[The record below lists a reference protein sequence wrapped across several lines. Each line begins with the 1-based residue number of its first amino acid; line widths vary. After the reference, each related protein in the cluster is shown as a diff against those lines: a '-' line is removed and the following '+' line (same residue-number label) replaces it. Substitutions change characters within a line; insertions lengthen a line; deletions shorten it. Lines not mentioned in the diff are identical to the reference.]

1 MRFRF
6 GLAVLAA
13 LLSLTAL
20 PQAWAQERI
29 GVLVL
34 HGKNPGS
41 QNDPHSG
48 QFRSTLAN
56 DGMITVMPDMP
67 WSARRYIDGDWDQ
80 AMAEIDRHVK
90 SLRDK
95 GATRIVIAGHSM
107 GCPAAMGYAVKY
119 GAVDALVLL
128 APGHVPDS
136 YYNFPPL
143 RAVHDSIDEA
153 RRLVAAGQGDAR
165 RDFDDI
171 NQGTSIKVRT
181 TAKNYLSYF
190 DPNSDAEMS
199 RTAAR
204 IPAQIPVLWV
214 IGDKDPLFSRG
225 RNYAF
230 SKLPANPKS
239 RYLEVAATHL
249 TTPIVASA
257 EVLAWIKA
265 AVAP

>member
-1 MRFRF
+1 MRF
-6 GLAVLAA
+6 GCLATLLAA
-13 LLSLTAL
+13 FLTFAAL
-20 PQAWAQERI
+20 PGQAQERI

-34 HGKNPGS
+34 HGKSPGS
-41 QNDPHSG
+41 QNDPYSG
-48 QFRSTLAN
+48 QFRSALAN
-56 DGMITVMPDMP
+56 DGMITLMPDMP

-119 GAVDALVLL
+119 GTVDALVLL

-153 RRLVAAGQGDAR
+153 RRLVAAGQGDTR
-165 RDFDDI
+165 RDFEDS

-181 TAKNYLSYF
+181 TARNYLSYF

-214 IGDKDPLFSRG
+214 IGDKDPMFRRG
-225 RNYAF
+225 RDYAF

-249 TTPIVASA
+249 TTPVVGTA
-257 EVLAWIKA
+257 EALAWIKA
-265 AVAP
+265 AIQP